1 MPEYMGKKL
10 DSDTAQKLL
19 DERAEGATASALSKK
34 YGIAKSTIRGLF
46 NRTPLESDT
55 PRLNVVEVEQ
65 DTRDTQEEDELSAA
79 ADDDLLEALNGPV
92 SPPPEESPE
101 DEDEGYELPPQ
112 APERAGFD
120 MDALKQMLNETE
132 AETTVQVAEKQP
144 TTAAVANAIE
154 DEADVRAKYLNRIY
168 LNVINFK
175 DHLPFI
181 KNSDQF
187 LASLHKKSTKELI
200 SLSSM
205 IETQRSLGNVANQM
219 KHLYFMGCRGLEY
232 GSQRFLKLKTAG
244 FTQEMLKQEKEL
256 QMIFHE
262 IAIEKAEEL
271 KKYTSPQVR
280 LLLLTSSTMLMMD
293 SRNRMEEAAKKME
306 EKLDNKPPT
315 DELNNKY
322 ADL

>member
-1 MPEYMGKKL
+1 MGKKL
-10 DSDTAQKLL
+10 DSETAQQLL

-34 YGIAKSTIRGLF
+34 YNIAVSTIRGLF
-46 NRTPLESDT
+46 KRNPMDE
-55 PRLNVVEVEQ
+55 PKLNIVEME
-65 DTRDTQEEDELSAA
+65 DDTQQQDEDELSAG
-79 ADDDLLEALNGPV
+79 ADDDLIEAMNGRVLTPV
-92 SPPPEESPE
+92 PEEA
-101 DEDEGYELPPQ
+101 
-112 APERAGFD
+112 APEEPDYYEPEEEPEPAFD
-120 MDALKQMLNETE
+120 LDAFKQMMNENE
-132 AETTVQVAEKQP
+132 AKTTVHIATKAP
-144 TTAAVANAIE
+144 TTPAVAAAIE

-175 DHLPFI
+175 EHLPFI

-219 KHLYFMGCRGLEY
+219 KHLYFMGCRGMEY
-232 GSQRFLKLKTAG
+232 GSQRFLKMKTAG

-280 LLLLTSSTMLMMD
+280 LLLLTSSSLLLLD
-293 SRNRMEEAAKKME
+293 NRNRMEEAAKKME

-315 DELNNKY
+315 EELNSKY
-322 ADL
+322 GDL